1 MASFCLT
8 ACTDDE
14 GKQSSGTNLTPDEHK
29 EKLENI
35 GPEVLGKINPADH
48 EKLLNAIDNFAR
60 LADDGL
66 DIERDKAIQSGVNLA
81 KTMANICRRSNP
93 GEMMSLIQPGRNDE
107 FRQCKKRCV
116 CGCSVRKNLYI

>member
-35 GPEVLGKINPADH
+35 GLEVLGKINPADH
-48 EKLLNAIDNFAR
+48 ERLLNAIDNFAR

-66 DIERDKAIQSGVNLA
+66 DIEPGQ
-81 KTMANICRRSNP
+81 SNP
-93 GEMMSLIQPGRNDE
+93 VGSESGKDDGKHLPQIQPGRNDE

>member
-35 GPEVLGKINPADH
+35 GLEVLGKINPADH
-48 EKLLNAIDNFAR
+48 ERLLNAIDNFAR
-60 LADDGL
+60 LVPMAFPAV
-66 DIERDKAIQSGVNLA
+66 ER
-81 KTMANICRRSNP
+81 M
-93 GEMMSLIQPGRNDE
+93 GRKDY
-107 FRQCKKRCV
+107 KHWIT
-116 CGCSVRKNLYI
+116 S

>member
-35 GPEVLGKINPADH
+35 GLEVLGKINPADH

-81 KTMANICRRSNP
+81 GKDDGKHLP
-93 GEMMSLIQPGRNDE
+93 QIQPGRNDE

>member
-93 GEMMSLIQPGRNDE
+93 GEMMSFANAKSDVYAAAQFAKIYTYNNGN
-107 FRQCKKRCV
+107 
-116 CGCSVRKNLYI
+116 